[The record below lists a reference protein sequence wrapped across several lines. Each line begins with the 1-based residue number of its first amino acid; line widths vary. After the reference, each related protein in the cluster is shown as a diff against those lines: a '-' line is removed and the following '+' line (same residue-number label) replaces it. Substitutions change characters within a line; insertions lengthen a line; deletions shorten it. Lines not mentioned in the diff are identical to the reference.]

1 MTSSCSSSDG
11 FLPGFVP
18 DFISNYF
25 KPEIKPYADLPEFV
39 LSVDAVL
46 RWEKNSKVKS
56 MIHTLF

>member
-39 LSVDAVL
+39 SSVDAVL